1 MVKINQQSGK
11 SGTFEG
17 GTATFPDMLIRSGRD
32 PDKRENV
39 GREK

>member
-1 MVKINQQSGK
+1 MVGLKVEIRC
-11 SGTFEG
+11 GTFEG